1 MSICKELDEAVQK
14 YLRTATFPVAV
25 KTLENAEQFPE
36 RTRRPLRDMG
46 HRLNLCQGVALAR
59 RFGWTMGFCEEDHS
73 CSNSLILM
81 GIREVPEFIKN
92 GSIVSPS
99 YTDTLE
105 HGAITQSITPRSE
118 RPLSAI
124 LLAPLHRADF
134 DPDVVLFYCNPGQA
148 VRLVQAALYHS
159 GGTIESKFMGR
170 CACATEIAVTLQ
182 TDQCQVV
189 VPGGGEKV
197 FGMLGDDE
205 MVFTAPASRLRD
217 IIRGLADSH
226 KAGAARIP
234 SPYYGLQAEPKFPPI
249 YAELERCFG
258 LRED

>member
-25 KTLENAEQFPE
+25 KILDDASQFPE
-36 RTRRPLRDMG
+36 RTRRPLRDLG
-46 HRLNLCQGVALAR
+46 HKLNLCQGVALAR
-59 RFGWTMGFCEEDHS
+59 RYGWTIGFCEEDHR
-73 CSNSLILM
+73 CANSLILM
-81 GIREVPEFIKN
+81 GIKEVPEFIKN
-92 GSIVSPS
+92 GSIVSPA

-105 HGAITQSITPRSE
+105 HGALTQSITPRSE

-124 LLAPLHRADF
+124 LLAPLHRASF

-148 VRLVQAALYHS
+148 VRLVQASLYHS

-170 CACATEIAVTLQ
+170 CACASEIAVTLQ
-182 TDQCQVV
+182 TDKCQVV

-197 FGMLGDDE
+197 FGLLGDDE
-205 MVFTAPASRLRD
+205 MVFAAPASKLED
-217 IIRGLADSH
+217 IVRGLADSH

-234 SPYYGLQAEPKFPPI
+234 APYFGLQEEPSFPPI
-249 YAELERCFG
+249 YADLERHFG